1 MEDLT
6 ITRALVIPS
15 YGEDLALPDLLE
27 TLAGSLSK
35 EDVIIVADD
44 SKPDIR
50 TRLVAGCHTATKNS
64 PGLIRF
70 TFAESKSGRGSA
82 VRRGMELARR
92 EYPNLEYVLECDAD
106 GSHQARDIVRVRD
119 SSINCDL
126 LVGSRY
132 LKDSQIIGWP
142 IARRIFSKLLNALIP
157 RVLDLPMK
165 DVTNG
170 LRRYSIEAVD
180 LVLSKDA
187 NSKGFIYLSEQA
199 LLISRSGLR
208 IAEIPI
214 IFIDRELGT
223 STVTWREISSSIFG
237 IFRLILLNSGSNLK
251 RNVKRNL

>member
-1 MEDLT
+1 MDNSI
-6 ITRALVIPS
+6 ITRAIVIPS
-15 YGEDLALPDLLE
+15 YGEDLALPALLE

-44 SKPDIR
+44 SKPDAR
-50 TRLVAGCHTATKNS
+50 NRLVAGCHTATKNS

-70 TFAESKSGRGSA
+70 SFADSKSGRGSA

-106 GSHQARDIVRVRD
+106 GSHQARDILGVRD

-132 LKDSQIIGWP
+132 LKDSQIIGWS
-142 IARRIFSKLLNALIP
+142 IARRVFSKLLNALIP
-157 RVLDLPMK
+157 KILDLPMK

-180 LVLSKDA
+180 LVLSKEA

-199 LLISRSGLR
+199 LLISRSGLK

-223 STVTWREISSSIFG
+223 STVTWREIASSILG
-237 IFRLILLNSGSNLK
+237 ILKLVSSDVGSRLKSK
-251 RNVKRNL
+251 